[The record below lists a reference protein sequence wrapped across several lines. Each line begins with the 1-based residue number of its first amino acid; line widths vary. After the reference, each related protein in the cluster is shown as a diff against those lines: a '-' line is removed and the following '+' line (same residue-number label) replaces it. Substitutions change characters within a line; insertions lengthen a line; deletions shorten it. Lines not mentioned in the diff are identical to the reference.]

1 MENNS
6 ATNIDK
12 SEIKLILTSNKL
24 LKASDYV
31 GALSRRRIN
40 IIKFTEKDNEKR
52 GKLIETTKKIML
64 TDVKH

>member
-12 SEIKLILTSNKL
+12 SEINVILTPNKL
-24 LKASDYV
+24 PKVLDYV

-40 IIKFTEKDNEKR
+40 IIKFTEKDNEKK
-52 GKLIETTKKIML
+52 GKLIETTKKIMF